1 MKSKTNVTQ
10 IVKGEPEAG
19 GASKKRARKKKKKHK
34 ASLHSEASGP
44 GSCEEC
50 IFLGKSVHL
59 CCSMLGIRQGHI
71 TESGKCYI
79 CSYKKL

>member
-19 GASKKRARKKKKKHK
+19 GAGKKRAREKHK

-44 GSCEEC
+44 GSCGEC
-50 IFLGKSVHL
+50 GFLGKSVHL
-59 CCSMLGIRQGHI
+59 RCSTLGIRQGHI
-71 TESGKCYI
+71 TESRKCYI
-79 CSYKKL
+79 CSS